1 MSHAMLISI
10 ARTFVHSFMGI
21 ARTFFLSL
29 RVVGCSLR
37 VHSFIHSCIHAFIH
51 PFNHEHR
58 AYALSSTSSIPLPER
73 GADSSAA
80 PVRLCVCV
88 CARAR
93 VCVCVCVCV
102 IVHTC
107 VGDCV
112 RNCRQSAA

>member
-88 CARAR
+88 CVR
-93 VCVCVCVCV
+93 VCVCVCVCA
-102 IVHTC
+102 C
-107 VGDCV
+107 V
-112 RNCRQSAA
+112 

>member
-21 ARTFFLSL
+21 ARTFFLSCAL
-29 RVVGCSLR
+29 FV

-88 CARAR
+88 CVR
-93 VCVCVCVCV
+93 VCVCV